1 MKIMFIK
8 WSFTSLLTKEGKL
21 PSANEYEAADG
32 NSGSDSKSDKFYAV
46 SESVQ
51 HLVILSNT

>member
-1 MKIMFIK
+1 MFIK